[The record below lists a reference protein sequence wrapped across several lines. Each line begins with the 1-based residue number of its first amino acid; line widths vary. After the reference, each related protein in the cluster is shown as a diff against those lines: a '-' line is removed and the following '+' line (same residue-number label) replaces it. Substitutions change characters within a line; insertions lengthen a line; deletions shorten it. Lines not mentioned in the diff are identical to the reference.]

1 MAKLERGHSRQRA
14 LIGHTYEA
22 VAAETEAGHVYGR
35 ADVEAHR
42 AALGMQAVERQEREA
57 ARPPPPQR
65 MPDRGPSRDR
75 GGGFER

>member
-42 AALGMQAVERQEREA
+42 AALGMR
-57 ARPPPPQR
+57 
-65 MPDRGPSRDR
+65 
-75 GGGFER
+75 